1 MLIIIE
7 GIVLLIGSQEGN
19 HLKYSEWRYLSRP
32 HFLHDDR
39 YLAKVNTQ
47 PFRLFDEQCS
57 SLLFLAFFTETEA
70 FRNKIDFPYKYIKEW
85 SQF

>member
-47 PFRLFDEQCS
+47 PFRLFVPVISGIFNQIRS
-57 SLLFLAFFTETEA
+57 FQ
-70 FRNKIDFPYKYIKEW
+70 K
-85 SQF
+85 